1 MSIKSLIQQ
10 LLVFEQQRQD
20 ALKPFSQQD
29 SLIIGSM
36 THTKGRCG
44 KQNCECAQKP
54 SHPITLLMTT
64 DNGKKRSQLVRKQD
78 IDGVMT
84 LWKRYKNLVAMLKSL
99 KSLHQKELF
108 LLKQIIRER
117 SVNYK

>member
-1 MSIKSLIQQ
+1 
-10 LLVFEQQRQD
+10 
-20 ALKPFSQQD
+20 
-29 SLIIGSM
+29 M

-99 KSLHQKELF
+99 KSLHQKELI